1 MWKRAK
7 VFEKYMHVAN
17 VHDVSKS
24 EYKVWKGR
32 HMLKYFANT
41 QTVYIICIFSYSYI
55 STFLLKRMVSWMLY
69 RNNGLLLTTVMYVS
83 QILGKQFIFLYS
95 NSIRYCSSS
104 CPHNMRLIFGFIY
117 YFLIFFLGIL
127 TIPQYILPYRYYKK
141 SYWLQKPI
149 QQIVFW
155 CYKKYHLEGWSHAR
169 KRKKTHVSSQ
179 NHFQLFQSTL
189 LFKLHIFEKWFLI
202 L

>member
-83 QILGKQFIFLYS
+83 QILGKQFIFYTQTQYVIVLHHALITCVWYSVLYITFEFFFRNPNYS
-95 NSIRYCSSS
+95 T
-104 CPHNMRLIFGFIY
+104 IY
-117 YFLIFFLGIL
+117 SAI
-127 TIPQYILPYRYYKK
+127 
-141 SYWLQKPI
+141 
-149 QQIVFW
+149 
-155 CYKKYHLEGWSHAR
+155 
-169 KRKKTHVSSQ
+169 
-179 NHFQLFQSTL
+179 
-189 LFKLHIFEKWFLI
+189 
-202 L
+202 